1 MLSQQARD
9 PQPHYEH
16 TTYGYNYRMSNVIAA
31 IGRGQLRCLDE
42 RVRRRREI
50 FAFYREA
57 LSGLPGIELMPEAA
71 EVRSN
76 RWLTVILVTPAQFG
90 GDRETIRLAL
100 ERENIESRPVW
111 KPMHLQPVFDCD
123 GRCEGAPDPTGLRD
137 TLLGNRTRA
146 RVVGGAVSEDL
157 FARGL
162 CLPSGTSMT
171 EDDLRRVV
179 ATIAGCRKG
188 TRPAF
193 ERRVHQ
199 VVFDPDRERRIDYRA

>member
-16 TTYGYNYRMSNVIAA
+16 TTYGYNYRMSNVVAA

-50 FAFYREA
+50 FAFYRET

-71 EVRSN
+71 DVRSN
-76 RWLTVILVTPAQFG
+76 RWLTVVLITPERFG
-90 GDRETIRLAL
+90 TDRESVRLAL
-100 ERENIESRPVW
+100 ERKNIESRPVW

-123 GRCEGAPDPTGLRD
+123 GPCAGEPDLAGLRNAL
-137 TLLGNRTRA
+137 TGKRIGARA
-146 RVVGGAVSEDL
+146 VGGAVSEDL

-162 CLPSGTSMT
+162 CLPSGTAMT
-171 EDDLRRVV
+171 EDDLRRVAEAIV
-179 ATIAGCRKG
+179 SCRG
-188 TRPAF
+188 TARPF
-193 ERRVHQ
+193 
-199 VVFDPDRERRIDYRA
+199 RERRIGRTPIDPARERRRERRA